1 MWIEHVDKLIG
12 ALGPFGFLVLGVA
25 AMLEYVVPPFPGDT
39 IVLMGGIYA
48 VRGEKPW
55 WLVLVVVTAGSVLGA
70 FINYAVGQW
79 LAKRFE
85 ANPGRSFF
93 GLTHARLESVQA
105 RMRRAGPWLLLVN
118 RFLPGIRGVIFIAA
132 GAARMPRFNAL
143 VLGSVSALAHSGL
156 VIALGMAVGGNLE
169 RLTVLVSRYQYAV
182 IGLLV
187 VAGLG
192 FGVRALARRR
202 ASPVEE
208 SPSSRGPFLP

>member
-12 ALGPFGFLVLGVA
+12 TLGPFGFLVLGVA

-55 WLVLVVVTAGSVLGA
+55 WLVLAVVTAGSVVGA
-70 FINYAVGQW
+70 FINYTVGHW

-85 ANPGRSFF
+85 QQPGRSFF
-93 GLTHARLESVQA
+93 GLTHARLEQVQA
-105 RMRRAGPWLLLVN
+105 RMRHAGPWLLLVN

-143 VLGSVSALAHSGL
+143 VLGAISALAHSGL
-156 VIALGMAVGGNLE
+156 ILALGMAVGGNLE

-182 IGLLV
+182 IGLLG
-187 VAGLG
+187 VAALA
-192 FGVRALARRR
+192 FGVRALTRRR
-202 ASPVEE
+202 ESAVE
-208 SPSSRGPFLP
+208 P

>member
-1 MWIEHVDKLIG
+1 MVFIEHVDKLIG

-25 AMLEYVVPPFPGDT
+25 ALLEYVVPPFPGDT
-39 IVLMGGIYA
+39 VVLMGGIYA

-55 WLVLVVVTAGSVLGA
+55 WLVLGVVTVGSVLGA
-70 FINYAVGQW
+70 AINYAVGRW
-79 LAKRFE
+79 LARRFE

-132 GAARMPRFNAL
+132 GAAHVPRVNAL
-143 VLGSVSALAHSGL
+143 ALGAVSALAHSGL
-156 VIALGMAVGGNLE
+156 VLGLGMAVGGNLE
-169 RLTVLVSRYQYAV
+169 RLTLLVSRYQYAV

-187 VAGLG
+187 VAALGL
-192 FGVRALARRR
+192 GVRALTRRR
-202 ASPVEE
+202 ESAVE
-208 SPSSRGPFLP
+208 P